1 METRLGM
8 CGKSNQIS
16 GDVGVSDIGDFT
28 PNIKYIKNTKNQN
41 TIKVATSM
49 IQSAISD
56 FGKQYSEQEK
66 SFISQCKIINVE
78 IKMKYSDMSCNYIH
92 HHLNSKE

>member
-41 TIKVATSM
+41 TIKETTSM
-49 IQSAISD
+49 MQSTVTD
-56 FGKQYSEQEK
+56 FGKHYSEQEK
-66 SFISQCKIINVE
+66 NCISHCKIINVK
-78 IKMKYSDMSCNYIH
+78 IKMKYSDISCNYIH